1 MNHRLLM
8 LLAALALLVG
18 CPTGGDDD
26 TSNGGDDDDV
36 DAGTITVRG
45 SVHDL
50 GDVDST
56 VSGVSVVVANPAP
69 MLASGGEPAAL
80 GVGTV
85 AGDGSFEV
93 TGIDPTGADMGLIM
107 IVDDNGTEYRS
118 VATGIHGDEY
128 AGWTDGF
135 VVEDQVAFAAS
146 ADVVA
151 AMELDLAIA
160 GWHGELFEG
169 GALIGFVQDAA
180 MEPVDG
186 ATVTSTEDYEV
197 FYADGDPMGE
207 GAFVDD
213 STALNVATSADAEAL
228 WIAPGGGVD
237 NWSAVADGYTYET
250 ILVGSTEEI
259 LVVIAFRPTE

>member
-1 MNHRLLM
+1 M
-8 LLAALALLVG
+8 LLATLALLVG
-18 CPTGGDDD
+18 CPTDADDD
-26 TSNGGDDDDV
+26 SFNGDDDDV

-45 SVHDL
+45 FVHDL
-50 GDVDST
+50 GEVDST

-69 MLASGGEPAAL
+69 MLANGGEPAAL

-93 TGIDPTGADMGLIM
+93 TDIDPTGAEMGLIM
-107 IVDDNGTEYRS
+107 IVDDNGAEYLS
-118 VATGIHGDEY
+118 VATGIHADEY

-146 ADVVA
+146 AEWVA
-151 AMELDLAIA
+151 AMDLDLAIA

-186 ATVTSTEDYEV
+186 ATVTSTEDQEV
-197 FYADGDPMGE
+197 FYADGDPPGE
-207 GAFVDD
+207 GSFVDA
-213 STALNVATSADAEAL
+213 TTTPNAATSADAEAL

-237 NWSAVADGYTYET
+237 NWSAAADGYTYDP

-259 LVVIAFRPTE
+259 LVVIAFRPAE

>member
-1 MNHRLLM
+1 MIHRLLM
-8 LLAALALLVG
+8 LLAMTALCAG

-26 TSNGGDDDDV
+26 TSTGDDDDA

-45 SVHDL
+45 TVFDL
-50 GDVDST
+50 GDFDST
-56 VSGVSVVVANPAP
+56 VSGVTVVVANPAP

-85 AGDGSFEV
+85 AGDGTFEV
-93 TGIDPTGADMGLIM
+93 TDIDPTGADMGLIM
-107 IVDDNGTEYRS
+107 IVDDNGEAFLS
-118 VATGIHGDEY
+118 VATGIHADEY
-128 AGWTDGF
+128 AGWTDGT

-160 GWHGELFEG
+160 GWHGELFDG
-169 GALIGFVQDAA
+169 GALIGFVQDAD
-180 MEPVDG
+180 MEPVGG
-186 ATVTSTEDYEV
+186 ATVTSTEDHEV

-207 GAFVDD
+207 GAFVDA
-213 STALNVATSADAEAL
+213 TTTPNAATSADSDAL

-237 NWSAVADGYTYET
+237 NWSAEADGLTYDS

-259 LVVIAFRPTE
+259 LVVIAFRPTA